1 MTTGGLYTLSRKEG
15 WRRYVDQPART
26 RPDVLTVRQIAALSP
41 TQREDYDEARH
52 DWHANFG
59 ILKTAQLA
67 TLHDELGQIVA
78 TNRQDP
84 DRVRGAA
91 VIDALPGL
99 GKTTIANTFARDLD
113 RRQVRRLGMLTDDGH
128 ERLPVF
134 RVGLTSR
141 TTLRTLNRMICDFY
155 GHPGTERANAAQLAS
170 YAVDCVLSCQTR
182 IGIIDFTDRWESR
195 PCRPFGPVTWACRA
209 RLPTGSGTSV
219 VFRRRCGGTS
229 GAASGGRGSAG
240 SADRPEGRAAVVDDR
255 VARGHGSR
263 GGRSVPAPA

>member
-1 MTTGGLYTLSRKEG
+1 MTAGGLYTLSRKEG

-26 RPDVLTVRQIAALSP
+26 RPEALTVKQLARLGGDA
-41 TQREDYDEARH
+41 REDYDEARH

-59 ILKTAQLA
+59 ILKTPQLDA
-67 TLHDELGQIVA
+67 LREELAEIVA

-99 GKTTIANTFARDLD
+99 GKTTIANTFARDFD
-113 RRQVRRLGMLTDDGH
+113 RSQIRRHGAL
-128 ERLPVF
+128 F

-170 YAVDCVLSCQTR
+170 WAVDCVLSCATKV
-182 IGIIDFTDRWESR
+182 GFIDFTDRE
-195 PCRPFGPVTWACRA
+195 
-209 RLPTGSGTSV
+209 
-219 VFRRRCGGTS
+219 
-229 GAASGGRGSAG
+229 
-240 SADRPEGRAAVVDDR
+240 
-255 VARGHGSR
+255 
-263 GGRSVPAPA
+263 